1 VPSNKANYIK
11 DTFTPLN
18 LNVLKSQAFGLIK
31 KSETQI
37 AEATTNNDSL
47 AGGVLGL
54 SLYYYC
60 SSQVFG
66 RQIDFDKTRSLII
79 ELIDRI
85 NEMETSVL
93 QISFARGLSGVG
105 YTLNFLS
112 SKGMIEFDMIEEF
125 SGVDEYLFRQAIS
138 NIKSDNNDYLHGAF
152 GILHYFLSRKKNK
165 DLEKYIYQIIEEI
178 HKNNSDL
185 DNIYIK
191 NAFIDTMKGK
201 INFSLSHG
209 QVAFF
214 LLLLDSL
221 ESGYENKQ
229 SIELINNYASF
240 LLSKIQKIDSS
251 LNKLSYFPFNIDKE
265 TMEIECTNRL
275 AWCYGD
281 LNQCLLLY
289 RISNFLGDIKYQKI
303 ADIVGLSSIIRV
315 SPKDT
320 LCKDS
325 HFCHGASGIAEM
337 YRSLYKLQPIKE
349 YEDAYHY
356 WIGRTIDYMETELM
370 NATYKNKETELLEG
384 LVGPNLTLLSFVS
397 EKPLEWQKFFLLP

>member
-1 VPSNKANYIK
+1 MPSNKANYIK
-11 DTFTPLN
+11 DSFTTSN
-18 LNVLKSQAFGLIK
+18 LNVLKSRAFALIK

-37 AEATTNNDSL
+37 AEATPNNDSV
-47 AGGVLGL
+47 ASGVLGL

-66 RQIDFDKTRSLII
+66 RQNDFEKTRSLIR

-152 GILHYFLSRKKNK
+152 GILHYFLSRKRNE
-165 DLEKYIYQIIEEI
+165 DLENYISQFIEEI
-178 HKNNSDL
+178 HKNNSDIE
-185 DNIYIK
+185 NVYIK

-214 LLLLDSL
+214 LLL
-221 ESGYENKQ
+221 YNT
-229 SIELINNYASF
+229 
-240 LLSKIQKIDSS
+240 
-251 LNKLSYFPFNIDKE
+251 P
-265 TMEIECTNRL
+265 
-275 AWCYGD
+275 
-281 LNQCLLLY
+281 
-289 RISNFLGDIKYQKI
+289 
-303 ADIVGLSSIIRV
+303 
-315 SPKDT
+315 
-320 LCKDS
+320 
-325 HFCHGASGIAEM
+325 HF
-337 YRSLYKLQPIKE
+337 
-349 YEDAYHY
+349 
-356 WIGRTIDYMETELM
+356 
-370 NATYKNKETELLEG
+370 
-384 LVGPNLTLLSFVS
+384 
-397 EKPLEWQKFFLLP
+397 